1 MCFFVCLIVSQNSI
15 LIIYIVM
22 TDAFNGTKISFAPST
37 PSLLRQSKPGDQAAD
52 ALQTLQWPL
61 ALGCLRQIFCS
72 AGCVLLGSMCF
83 LWLMEVSLVQDSG
96 KSFQNDFECSYS
108 RMM

>member
-1 MCFFVCLIVSQNSI
+1 
-15 LIIYIVM
+15 M